1 MSHSVR
7 HGRAGRAAG
16 FLTLLVLLRPA
27 TVSAQ
32 EKPPSAPPAH
42 PQTGELPPFSHFAT
56 LPDDPAAARKLR
68 AAYDYIRTEEWL
80 DAVQLLQGRLVE
92 REDVFVPAL
101 RRREDGKPVVVRVSA
116 RAEARRI
123 LNDLPPKAMAVYEL
137 TFGPDARHLLA
148 EAKKTCNAEL
158 LAQVV
163 RRYEYTQAGLEA
175 LQLLGLHHLDR
186 GHRTLAA
193 RCFRQV
199 LERAGSDRLPPL
211 VLFQAALAFRRAG
224 DRARH
229 DRAWKALTVA
239 APDGLTS
246 GGKQIGLAELRKRID
261 AFDRPSEPMPS
272 NWLTFR
278 GDAGRSNRAAGGP
291 PRLEK
296 RWQQPTTQD
305 GEARAWLERA
315 VQQQHTNAR
324 PVLPGAFPLVAGD
337 RVVFRSQRGIVAT
350 DLETGELLW
359 EAPSAWGLDTLASD
373 VHSSPHVS
381 AWVEAHLRSHPQ
393 VLFENSVLGT
403 LSADRTHVF
412 AVEDVPVLPVP
423 NNYAGFRGRGGLGL
437 QLAFAPEL
445 TDAVYHNRLLAIDLE
460 TGKVVW
466 ERGGR
471 STTLRAKDD
480 LADTYFLGPPLSLEG
495 RLYALVEH
503 DQEVTLLCL
512 DGASG
517 EVQWRQKLAT
527 PKNKLLL
534 DGPRRMCVAPLT
546 GAEGILVCPTNAGAL
561 VAFDLPTRTLLWAH
575 AYRAEPPP
583 PPPEDEEFHR
593 RARWRRRSM
602 PAEPPPSLDTNWSA
616 ATPVIQGDRV
626 IFTAPDEPAV
636 QCVNLHSGALLWRAD
651 RADADLYLAGVHA
664 GRVLLVG
671 AKHCRA
677 LRLEDGKEA
686 WKVETGEPAGHGVFS
701 GGSYY
706 LPLRAAEGG
715 KPAIHALDVAKG
727 AIVGRMP
734 SSGEVPGN
742 LLFCRGSVLS
752 QTVDAVRCYPQTKAK
767 RDR

>member
-16 FLTLLVLLRPA
+16 FLTLLVLLCPA
-27 TVSAQ
+27 PVPAQ

-42 PQTGELPPFSHFAT
+42 PQTGELPPFSHFAS

-68 AAYDYIRTEEWL
+68 AAHDYIRTEDWL
-80 DAVQLLQGRLVE
+80 DAVQFLQGRFVE

-101 RRREDGKPVVVRVSA
+101 RRREDGKQVVVRVSA

-123 LNDLPPKAMAVYEL
+123 LNDLPPKAKAVYEL
-137 TFGPDARHLLA
+137 TFGPDARRLLA
-148 EAKKTCNAEL
+148 EAKKTGNSDL
-158 LAQVV
+158 LEQVV
-163 RRYEYTQAGLEA
+163 RHYEYTQAGLEA
-175 LQLLGLHHLDR
+175 LQLLGVHHLDR

-199 LERAGSDRLPPL
+199 LERSGSDRLPPL

-229 DRAWKALTVA
+229 DRAWKALTAA
-239 APDGLTS
+239 APDGLTW
-246 GGKQIGLAELRKRID
+246 GGRQIGLAELRKQID
-261 AFDRPSEPMPS
+261 SFDRPPEPTPS

-278 GDAGRSNRAAGGP
+278 GDPGRSNRAAGGL

-315 VQQQHTNAR
+315 VQQQHTNGR
-324 PVLPGAFPLVAGD
+324 PVLPGAFPLVVGD
-337 RVVFRSQRGIVAT
+337 RVVFRSQRGIVAS

-359 EAPSAWGLDTLASD
+359 EAPSAWCLDALVSD
-373 VHSSPHVS
+373 VHSSTHVS
-381 AWVEAHLRSHPQ
+381 AWVEAHLRSHPH

-423 NNYAGFRGRGGLGL
+423 NNYAGFRGRAGLGL

-445 TDAVYHNRLLAIDLE
+445 TDAVYHNRLLAIELE
-460 TGKVVW
+460 TGKVVL
-466 ERGGR
+466 EPGGR
-471 STTLRAKDD
+471 TSAPRRKDE

-534 DGPRRMCVAPLT
+534 DGPRRMCVAPLSH
-546 GAEGILVCPTNAGAL
+546 AEGILVCPTNAGAL

-575 AYRAEPPP
+575 AYRPEPPP
-583 PPPEDEEFHR
+583 PPPEDEEFQR
-593 RARWRRRSM
+593 RARWRRRSV
-602 PAEPPPSLDTNWSA
+602 PAEPPPSLETSWSA
-616 ATPVIQGDRV
+616 AAPVIQGDRV
-626 IFTAPDEPAV
+626 IFTAPDEPSV
-636 QCVNLHSGALLWRAD
+636 QCLNLHSGALLWKAD
-651 RADADLYLAGVHA
+651 RIGGDLYLAGVHA
-664 GRVLLVG
+664 DRVLLVG

-677 LRLEDGKEA
+677 LSIADGKEG
-686 WKVETGEPAGHGVFS
+686 WTLGTDEPSGVGVFS
-701 GGSYY
+701 GSRYY
-706 LPLRAAEGG
+706 LPLRAAEKG
-715 KPAIHALDVAKG
+715 KPAVHALDIAKG
-727 AIVGRMP
+727 AIVARM
-734 SSGEVPGN
+734 
-742 LLFCRGSVLS
+742 
-752 QTVDAVRCYPQTKAK
+752 
-767 RDR
+767 